1 MRLRGRRRESGRAPR
16 VCAVMKI
23 LAGDIGGTHTR
34 LALARRDGARVE
46 IERAERVLNAGR
58 AGVEGAL
65 ADFLAQCGRIDA
77 ACLAVA
83 GPTDGF
89 SAQFTNLSWRI
100 DSASLTRRFGMPFRL
115 VNDFAAVGWGLNAL
129 RSDDVATDVAT
140 LQAGNERPA
149 APRVALG
156 AGTGLGVSIC
166 VAQAGLH
173 QPLDSEGGHIG
184 FAPTD
189 AEQDRLL
196 VWLRGE
202 HGRVSVERL
211 LSGPGLIGLYRFCLD
226 EAGRA
231 SAIDLNEPSA
241 ARAISEAGLAAND
254 AEATRALRLFAR
266 IYGQVAGDLALL
278 ARAQGGVFLAG
289 GIAPQLLELLQA
301 GEFIAG
307 FRAKGRFSEWM
318 ESVPVKVILDPD
330 VGLKGAAL
338 AATA

>member
-1 MRLRGRRRESGRAPR
+1 
-16 VCAVMKI
+16 MKI

-34 LALARRDGARVE
+34 LALARRDGGEVE
-46 IERAERVLNAGR
+46 IEKAERVLNAGR
-58 AGVEGAL
+58 DGVGGVL

-83 GPTDGF
+83 GPTDGL
-89 SAQFTNLSWRI
+89 SAQFTNLSWHI
-100 DSASLTRRFGMPFRL
+100 DSASLTRRFGLPFRL

-129 RSDDVATDVAT
+129 RTADVVL
-140 LQAGNERPA
+140 LQTGSEQQA
-149 APRVALG
+149 APRVAIG

-211 LSGPGLIGLYRFCLD
+211 LSGPGLIGLYRFCLS
-226 EAGRA
+226 EAGR
-231 SAIDLNEPSA
+231 SATIDLEAPAA
-241 ARAISEAGLAAND
+241 ARAISEAGLAASD
-254 AEATRALRLFAR
+254 AEAARALRLFAR
-266 IYGQVAGDLALL
+266 IYAQVAGDLALL

-289 GIAPQLLELLQA
+289 GIAPQLLDLLQA
-301 GEFIAG
+301 GDFIAG

>member
-1 MRLRGRRRESGRAPR
+1 
-16 VCAVMKI
+16 MKI

-46 IERAERVLNAGR
+46 IEKVERVLNAGR
-58 AGVEGAL
+58 AGVDDAL
-65 ADFLAQCGRIDA
+65 ADFLAQCGQVDA

-89 SAQFTNLSWRI
+89 SAQFTNLSWRV
-100 DSASLTRRFGMPFRL
+100 DSASLARRFGMPFRL

-129 RSDDVATDVAT
+129 RSADVT
-140 LQAGNERPA
+140 LLQVGSEQPV

-156 AGTGLGVSIC
+156 AGTGLGVSLC
-166 VAQAGLH
+166 VVHGELH

-196 VWLRGE
+196 GFLRE
-202 HGRVSVERL
+202 AHGRVSVERL
-211 LSGPGLIGLYRFCLD
+211 LSGPGLIGLYRFCLT
-226 EAGRA
+226 EAGQ
-231 SAIDLNEPSA
+231 SAKIDLAAPEA
-241 ARAISEAGLAAND
+241 ARGISEAGLAASD
-254 AEATRALRLFAR
+254 AEAVRALRLFAR

-289 GIAPQLLELLQA
+289 GIAPQLLNLLQA
-301 GEFIAG
+301 GDFLAA